1 MSAILLND
9 TIVNTPSGPL
19 QVRAGE
25 TVVDSGLLASLPT
38 AGGVLWPSNDL
49 TVLAQAAIVL
59 TGRGK
64 KGWEEYKGSVAMLAA
79 AINTMALGDTVVNL
93 PVAALTNVQTL
104 SETPNGYVPS
114 TQGGNV
120 VSAVYIPTG
129 ALTASNSAYATISV
143 FKRTAGGAGVLL
155 AAVTT
160 QIAGGSGN
168 WTAWVPVSIP
178 VVAAPVSAGDV
189 LTCTITQTGGGV
201 AVPSGQLI
209 VNVD

>member
-64 KGWEEYKGSVAMLAA
+64 KGWEEYKGSLAMLAA
-79 AINTMALGDTVVNL
+79 AVNTMALGDTVVNL
-93 PVAALTNVQTL
+93 PVAALTNIQTV

-120 VSAVYIPTG
+120 VSAVYIPSG
-129 ALTASNSAYATISV
+129 ALTASNTAYATISV
-143 FKRTAGGAGVLL
+143 FKRTAGGTSVLL

-160 QIAGGSGN
+160 QITGSGN
-168 WTAWVPVSIP
+168 WTAWVPVNIP
-178 VVAAPVSAGDV
+178 VVAAPVAASDV
-189 LTCTITQTGGGV
+189 LTYTITQTGGGV
-201 AVPSGQLI
+201 AVPAGQLI
-209 VNVD
+209 VNVN